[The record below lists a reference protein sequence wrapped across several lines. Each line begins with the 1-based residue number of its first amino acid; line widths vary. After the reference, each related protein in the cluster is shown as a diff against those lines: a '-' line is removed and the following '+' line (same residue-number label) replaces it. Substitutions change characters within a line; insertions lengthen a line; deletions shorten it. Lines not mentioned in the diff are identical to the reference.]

1 MPLFF
6 SRPKFLTSSIWF
18 CFLISSLSLTIN
30 LSNFKIN
37 NFSGDCMAMKD
48 VYIVDGKRTPQAKS
62 GLDLKDVQA
71 PYLGAYLVKHLIDNT
86 EIPMDAVDEVIFGN
100 TGTPAKYP
108 NVGRV
113 IALEAGL
120 HKKTSG
126 YSVHRNC
133 ASGMEA
139 VSQAFLKVASGRS
152 DVIVAG
158 GVESMSQMP
167 LIYGKEMTDLFAKL
181 MKAKSMGDKLSVM
194 SSFRPHFLTPIIAI
208 EQGLTDPFC
217 GLNMG
222 QTAELLAR
230 ELGITREEQD
240 IYANESHRKAVLAQ
254 KEGRFKDEILPIT
267 IGGTL
272 NKLLTSD
279 VGPRDNST
287 VEGLAKMKPYFDKK
301 SGTVTVGNSCPITD
315 GGSALLFASEEAV
328 KKYNL
333 KPIAKMTDYH
343 FHGLEPERMGMGPLL
358 AMDGVMRRTNTDLSS
373 FDLFEINEAFAAQ
386 ILAVSKAFKDKK
398 IAERFSIDKAW
409 GDLDFSKLNVN
420 GGAIAL
426 GHPVGSTG
434 SRLIVTMMHELR
446 RRKGKLGI
454 ASLCIGGGQ
463 GGAVIIEN
471 LERA

>member
-1 MPLFF
+1 M
-6 SRPKFLTSSIWF
+6 S
-18 CFLISSLSLTIN
+18 
-30 LSNFKIN
+30 
-37 NFSGDCMAMKD
+37 MKD
-48 VYIVDGKRTPQAKS
+48 VYIVDGKRTPQAKA

-86 EIPMDAVDEVIFGN
+86 EIPTDCVDEVIFGN

-139 VSQAFLKVASGRS
+139 VAQAYLKIASGRC
-152 DVIVAG
+152 DVVVAG

-167 LIYGKEMTDLFAKL
+167 LMYNKEMTELFAKL
-181 MKAKSMGDKLSVM
+181 FKAKSMGEKLSAM
-194 SSFRPHFLTPIIAI
+194 SSFRPNYLTPIVAI

-230 ELGITREEQD
+230 ELKITREEQD
-240 IYANESHRKAVLAQ
+240 RYANESHLKAVAAI
-254 KEGRFKDEILPIT
+254 KAGKFKDEILPIT
-267 IGGTL
+267 IGGGL
-272 NKLLTSD
+272 NKLLTED
-279 VGPRDNST
+279 VGPRENST

-315 GGSALLFASEEAV
+315 GGSALLFASEDAV

-333 KPIAKMTDYH
+333 DPIAKLTDYH

-358 AMDGVMRRTNTDLSS
+358 AMDGVMRRTNMKLSD
-373 FDLFEINEAFAAQ
+373 FDLIEINEAFAAQ
-386 ILAVSKAFKDKK
+386 ILAVSKAFRDQSVASKFD
-398 IAERFSIDKAW
+398 IDKTW
-409 GDLDFSKLNVN
+409 GELDFNKLNVN

-434 SRLIVTMMHELR
+434 SRLVVTIMHELK
-446 RRKGKLGI
+446 RRKAKFGI

-463 GGAVIIEN
+463 GGAVIVEN
-471 LERA
+471 LKK

>member
-1 MPLFF
+1 M
-6 SRPKFLTSSIWF
+6 KFAF
-18 CFLISSLSLTIN
+18 KDGE
-30 LSNFKIN
+30 NFM
-37 NFSGDCMAMKD
+37 SMRD

-86 EIPMDAVDEVIFGN
+86 EIPTDMVDEVIFGN

-139 VSQAFLKVASGRS
+139 VSQAYLKIASGRCN
-152 DVIVAG
+152 VIVAG

-167 LIYGKEMTDLFAKL
+167 LIYNKEMTELFAKL
-181 MKAKSMGDKLSVM
+181 FKAKSVGEKLSAM
-194 SSFRPHFLTPIIAI
+194 SSFRPNYLTPIVAI

-230 ELGITREEQD
+230 ELKITREEQD
-240 IYANESHRKAVLAQ
+240 IYANNSHAKAVAAI
-254 KEGRFKDEILPIT
+254 KAGRFNDEILPIT
-267 IGGTL
+267 IGGSL
-272 NKLLTSD
+272 NKLLTTD
-279 VGPRDNST
+279 VGPRENST
-287 VEGLAKMKPYFDKK
+287 VEGLGKMKPYFDKK

-328 KKYNL
+328 RKYNL
-333 KPIAKMTDYH
+333 KPIAKMSDYH
-343 FHGLEPERMGMGPLL
+343 FHGLEPERMGMGPLM
-358 AMDGVMRRTNTDLSS
+358 AMDGVMRRTNLKLQD

-386 ILAVSKAFKDKK
+386 ILAVARALKDPT
-398 IAERFSIDKAW
+398 IAARFDIDRAW
-409 GDLDFSKLNVN
+409 GELDFSKVNVN
-420 GGAIAL
+420 GGGIAL

-434 SRLIVTMMHELR
+434 SRLIVTLIHELK
-446 RRKGKLGI
+446 RRKAKMGL

-463 GGAVIIEN
+463 GGAVVVEN
-471 LERA
+471 LIR

>member
-1 MPLFF
+1 ME
-6 SRPKFLTSSIWF
+6 
-18 CFLISSLSLTIN
+18 
-30 LSNFKIN
+30 KIM
-37 NFSGDCMAMKD
+37 SMRD
-48 VYIVDGKRTPQAKS
+48 VYIVDGKRTPQAKA

-86 EIPMDAVDEVIFGN
+86 EIPTDCVDEVIFGN

-139 VSQAFLKVASGRS
+139 VAQAYLKIASGRC
-152 DVIVAG
+152 DVVVAG

-167 LIYGKEMTDLFAKL
+167 LMYNKEMTELFAKL
-181 MKAKSMGDKLSVM
+181 FKAKSVGEKLAAM
-194 SSFRPHFLTPIIAI
+194 SSFRPNYLTPIVAI

-230 ELGITREEQD
+230 ELKITREEQD
-240 IYANESHRKAVLAQ
+240 TYANNSHQKAVAAT
-254 KEGRFKDEILPIT
+254 KSGRFKDEILPIT

-272 NKLLTSD
+272 SKLLCDD

-287 VEGLAKMKPYFDKK
+287 VEGLGKMKPYFDKK

-333 KPIAKMTDYH
+333 KPIAKMSDYH
-343 FHGLEPERMGMGPLL
+343 FHGLEPERMGIGPLL
-358 AMDGVMRRTNTDLSS
+358 AMDGVMRRTKLSLND

-386 ILAVSKAFKDKK
+386 ILAVARGFKDASVAAK
-398 IAERFSIDKAW
+398 FDIDKAW
-409 GDLDFSKLNVN
+409 GELDFSKLNVN
-420 GGAIAL
+420 GGGIAL

-434 SRLIVTMMHELR
+434 SRLVVTLIHELKK
-446 RRKGKLGI
+446 RKGKYGI

-463 GGAVIIEN
+463 GGAVVVEN
-471 LERA
+471 LIR